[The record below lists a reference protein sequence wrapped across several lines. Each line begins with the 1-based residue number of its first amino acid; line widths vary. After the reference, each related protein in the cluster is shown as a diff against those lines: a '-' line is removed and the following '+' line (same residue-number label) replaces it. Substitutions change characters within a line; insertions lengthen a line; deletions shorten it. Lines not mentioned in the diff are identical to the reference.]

1 MATITGGA
9 KLRAKLAELSK
20 RVSRGSALKVGFLEG
35 ATYPDGTS
43 VAMVAAVQNFG
54 APSRGIPPRPFF
66 SNMVRDKQA
75 EWGPALGRILERTDF
90 DGERALALMGEGI
103 AGQLRQSILDT
114 NSPPLAE
121 STVARKGFDKP
132 LIDTSVMINSID
144 YEVS

>member
-1 MATITGGA
+1 MATISGGA

-66 SNMVRDKQA
+66 SNMVRDKSPD
-75 EWGPALGRILERTDF
+75 WGPALGRILERNDY
-90 DGERALALMGEGI
+90 DGEKSLRLMGEAI
-103 AGQLRQSILDT
+103 AGQLRASIVEGSYTPL
-114 NSPPLAE
+114 SPV
-121 STVARKGFDKP
+121 TIARKGFDKP
-132 LIDTSVMINSID
+132 LIDTSHMINSID